1 MTKQKR
7 RTYTQQFK
15 VDAVRLITEQGYK
28 YSEAAR
34 NLGINRSV
42 LNRWKIALKST
53 DASAFPGKGHL
64 SPESEKLQRLR
75 KKVQQ
80 LQMEHGILNK
90 SMQPR
95 VCLLLGDPSGIG
107 PELIVKLLH
116 RAETQGLAKVLLLG
130 ERRVLEEA
138 QRIVGVKL
146 ELALVASPG
155 QFTAAPISAFME
167 TNFLQPGAVV
177 PGSASAMAGAAVIKS
192 LKLALNLAKS
202 GCIDGICYGPL
213 NKQAM
218 HLAGMQ
224 FSDEMHFFVHE
235 LGHKGDSG
243 EINALAEA
251 WTSRVTSHVPLSE
264 VPRLITITSVQ
275 KAIRLIHHTMVAA
288 GIKAPRIAV
297 AALNP
302 HAGEGGIFGQE
313 EIDVIKPAI
322 TEAAAKGI
330 NVKGPYPSDTIFL
343 KLKDGLFDA
352 VVTMYHDQ
360 GQIALKLMGFQ
371 RGVTVAG
378 GLPVAITTPAHG
390 TAFDIAGQGRADV
403 GAMVEAF
410 KLVIRLAGCSK
421 KCSGDCGMIENMEA

>member
-1 MTKQKR
+1 
-7 RTYTQQFK
+7 
-15 VDAVRLITEQGYK
+15 
-28 YSEAAR
+28 
-34 NLGINRSV
+34 
-42 LNRWKIALKST
+42 
-53 DASAFPGKGHL
+53 
-64 SPESEKLQRLR
+64 
-75 KKVQQ
+75 
-80 LQMEHGILNK
+80 
-90 SMQPR
+90 MQPR

-130 ERRVLEEA
+130 ERWVLEEA

-146 ELALVASPG
+146 ELACVASPG

-167 TNFLQPGAVV
+167 TNFLQPGEVV
-177 PGSASAMAGAAVIKS
+177 PGRATAMAGAAVIKS
-192 LKLALNLAKS
+192 LKLALDLAKS
-202 GCIDGICYGPL
+202 GSIDGICYGPL

-218 HLAGMQ
+218 HLAGLQ
-224 FSDEMHFFVHE
+224 FSDEMRFFVHE

-243 EINALAEA
+243 EINVLGEA

-264 VPRLITITSVQ
+264 VPRLITTASVQ
-275 KAIRLIHHTMVAA
+275 KAIRLIHHTMVTA
-288 GIKAPRIAV
+288 GINAPRIAV

-302 HAGEGGIFGQE
+302 HAGEGGGFGLE
-313 EIDVIKPAI
+313 EIDVIEPAI

-330 NVKGPYPSDTIFL
+330 NVTGPYPSDTIFL

-378 GLPVAITTPAHG
+378 GLPIAITTPAHG

-403 GAMVEAF
+403 GAMAEAF
-410 KLVIRLAGCSK
+410 KLVIRLAGS
-421 KCSGDCGMIENMEA
+421 SLTMSR